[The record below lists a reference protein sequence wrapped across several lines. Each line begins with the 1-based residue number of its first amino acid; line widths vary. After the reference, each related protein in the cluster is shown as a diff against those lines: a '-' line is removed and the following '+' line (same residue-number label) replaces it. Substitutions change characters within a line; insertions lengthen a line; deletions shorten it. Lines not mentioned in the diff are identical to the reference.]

1 MKKVRSRGTL
11 RISMPPSP
19 PPPYYNGAT
28 LFHYFISLETANTQK
43 IEVFLFKISSGNVN
57 ASAVVTCQYPQIY
70 YKIP

>member
-11 RISMPPSP
+11 RISMPP

-28 LFHYFISLETANTQK
+28 LFHYLIYLETANTQK
-43 IEVFLFKISSGNVN
+43 IEVFLLRISSGNVN